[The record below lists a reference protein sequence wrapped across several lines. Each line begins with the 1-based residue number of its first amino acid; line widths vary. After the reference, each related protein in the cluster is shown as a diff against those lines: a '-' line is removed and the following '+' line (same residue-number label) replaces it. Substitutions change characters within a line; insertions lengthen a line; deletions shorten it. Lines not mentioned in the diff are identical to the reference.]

1 MGHRSRRFSI
11 VILVGA
17 LTLVVASCSSSKKTT
32 TNTTTGSGTATNSK
46 SCKSGLTLGFFG
58 ALTGSNSPQLGINEA
73 QGEQLA
79 IDQFNASHSACHIGY
94 TPFDSQGDPAQ
105 APALATNAV
114 GEANVVGVI
123 GPAFSGESKA
133 ADPIF
138 NQAGLPTITVS
149 ATNTQLSQMGW
160 TIFHRAV
167 ANDDAQGPA
176 DANFI
181 ANTLHAK
188 SVAVIDDASAY
199 GKGLADIV
207 RANLKDAGVT
217 VTSPGSIDLS
227 HNYPATVNAVKA
239 ANVDVVFYGGYY
251 TEAGPLALQLKNA
264 GVTATFMSGDGS
276 LAQGFV
282 QGAGDAANG
291 AYLSAPAVF
300 ALTATADKTFVSQYT
315 AKWGGPPQLYSGEAY
330 DATNQFLAAISAGN
344 YTRPTINH
352 YISTVPYKGL
362 LKTYSYGATG
372 ELVGTP
378 IIFFHKVVND
388 QITLF
393 SQS

>member
-1 MGHRSRRFSI
+1 VGHRSRRFS
-11 VILVGA
+11 VVMLVAGVALVGA
-17 LTLVVASCSSSKKTT
+17 GCSSSKKT
-32 TNTTTGSGTATNSK
+32 NTTSNTTVASGGKT
-46 SCKSGLTLGFFG
+46 CPSGLTIGFFG
-58 ALTGSNSPQLGINEA
+58 ALTGDNSPQLGINEA

-79 IDQFNASHSACHIGY
+79 IDQFNTKNPNCQVKY
-94 TPFDSQGDPAQ
+94 TPFDSQGDPSQ
-105 APALATNAV
+105 APALATNAA
-114 GEANVVGVI
+114 GESNVVAMI
-123 GPAFSGESKA
+123 GPAFSGESQA

-138 NQAGLPTITVS
+138 NQAGLPIITVS
-149 ATNTQLSQMGW
+149 ATNTTLSQKGW

-176 DANFI
+176 DATFI
-181 ANTLHAK
+181 AKTLKAK
-188 SVAVIDDASAY
+188 KVAVIDDASSY

-207 RANLKDAGVT
+207 RQQLTAAGVS
-217 VTSPGSIDLS
+217 VTSPGSIDVS

-251 TEAGPLALQLKNA
+251 TEAGPLALQLKNG
-264 GVTATFMSGDGS
+264 GVNATFMSGDGS

-282 QGAGDAANG
+282 QGAGSAADG
-291 AYLSAPAVF
+291 SYLSAPAVF
-300 ALTATADKTFVSQYT
+300 ALTAPADNTFVSQYT

-344 YTRPTINH
+344 FTRTAINH

-362 LKTYSYGATG
+362 LKTYAYGATG

-378 IIFFHKVVND
+378 IIFFHKVINN